1 MILAI
6 IFAVM
11 AYKKANAIGRSGI
24 GWAAIAAGTF
34 IGTQLVVSLG
44 LGIAVGL
51 FMGIDNLET
60 GDTKLAEIGITIFA
74 IVVSIV
80 AGWMVLRYLDR
91 IPLQDGYNAPPPPP
105 NFRGE

>member
-6 IFAVM
+6 VFAFM

-34 IGTQLVVSLG
+34 IGTQLIVSLG
-44 LGIAVGL
+44 LGIAIGL
-51 FMGIDNLET
+51 FMGISGTAE
-60 GDTKLAEIGITIFA
+60 DTRLAEIGITIFA
-74 IVVSIV
+74 IIVSII
-80 AGWMVLRYLDR
+80 AGWLVLRYLDR
-91 IPLQDGYNAPPPPP
+91 IPLQENFNAPPPPP